1 MIHKIFPVLAC
12 ALAAWLGAWHFAWAQ
27 SYPNKP
33 VRVIIPHGAG
43 GPVDIIMRGMAVPLQ
58 QALGQPFVIDIRGG
72 ADGIIGAEACAHA
85 APDGYVI
92 CTTATN
98 VMTIG
103 PGMHTKLPYD
113 PVRDY
118 APVARIGILDSALVV
133 HPSVPANTVAELF
146 ALARAKPESI
156 TWASFGMNT
165 SSYMYLEWVKK
176 TRNAP
181 FLHVPY
187 KTAAQSQ
194 NATLAGEVQ
203 VNIYAAGAA
212 APLARAGKIKILAV
226 TGDKASP
233 FVPGA
238 PSFKEA
244 GIDLPWRTWYGVFA
258 PAATPR
264 EIVLRLNAEMNHAVN
279 APFGEKALLSQGV
292 VPATGTPEEF
302 AAFLNE
308 DRALFARMMSVI
320 GVRPVD

>member
-1 MIHKIFPVLAC
+1 MRKVL
-12 ALAAWLGAWHFAWAQ
+12 LAGLLAWAVAQ
-27 SYPNKP
+27 AAHSQTYPSKP

-43 GPVDIIMRGMAVPLQ
+43 GPVDILMRGMGPPFQ
-58 QALGQPFVIDIRGG
+58 QALGQPLIVDIRAAGE
-72 ADGIIGAEACAHA
+72 GIIGAEACARS

-113 PVRDY
+113 PVKDY
-118 APVARIGILDSALVV
+118 VAVGRIGFLDSALVV
-133 HPSVPANTVAELF
+133 HPSVPATTVRELF
-146 ALARAKPESI
+146 ALARGKPESI

-165 SSYMYLEWVKK
+165 SSYMYMEWVKK
-176 TRNAP
+176 TQGAP

-194 NATLAGEVQ
+194 TATLAGEVQ
-203 VNIYAAGAA
+203 VNVYAAGAA
-212 APLARAGKIKILAV
+212 VPLARAGKLRILAV
-226 TGDKASP
+226 TGDKPSP
-233 FVPGA
+233 FTPGV

-258 PAATPR
+258 PAGTPR
-264 EIVLRLNAEMNHAVN
+264 DIVLRLNAEVN
-279 APFGEKALLSQGV
+279 RISNSPDYVEKILHSQGV

-302 AAFLNE
+302 AAFLKE
-308 DRALFARMMSVI
+308 DRALFARMMGVI
-320 GVRPVD
+320 GVTPVD